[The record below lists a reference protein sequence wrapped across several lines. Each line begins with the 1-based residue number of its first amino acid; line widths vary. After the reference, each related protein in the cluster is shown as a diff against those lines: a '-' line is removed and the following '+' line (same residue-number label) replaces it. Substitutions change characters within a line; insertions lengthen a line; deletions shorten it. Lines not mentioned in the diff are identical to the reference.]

1 MTGFAGRVRA
11 AFIRTLGAAEL
22 ARPVSVRY
30 DASGLDRAVGGR
42 SGVRQEQ
49 VISEKSRSIY
59 IVDPGAKPVLGFESV
74 LVKRILRLGLPV
86 IIGMLTQTAINMI
99 DAAMVGRLPEDEAVA
114 GTAALGPS
122 LILLWAFGGFLSAIS
137 VGTQALTARRIGEG
151 NALAAGKVLTNSAVL
166 ALASSLVATVVA
178 ILLAGPIF
186 SVISHDPNV
195 REVGTTYIQARYVGL
210 FSMVMMASYKS
221 FYDGL
226 GRVRVHMMIAI
237 FMNAVNAIANWFL
250 IFGHAGAPRL
260 GVAGAAWGSVIASVA
275 GLVVM
280 VAWSMRKKDRRT
292 FGVYR
297 LKNLDLSVLASV
309 TRLSVWSGLAILFA
323 MMGFGLFFVIVGRVD
338 EAEGLAGVN
347 TAATTAVI
355 NISMI
360 VFMTCIAFGTST
372 ATLISQ
378 SLGAGQKDLAVRY
391 GQQSVKLIVLAM
403 TLIGIAAALFPEE
416 ILRVFLPAEAGAD
429 EQLKDRVIATAAAS
443 LSLCTLGAPIAATAL
458 VLAQALYGAGES
470 RFVMIVEGTL
480 HFLCL
485 VPLAWFFAVYLE
497 LGLVGCWLAAGVY
510 GLLLMTA
517 VGWKFV
523 GRKWTEIVI

>member
-1 MTGFAGRVRA
+1 MLVGR
-11 AFIRTLGAAEL
+11 IT
-22 ARPVSVRY
+22 
-30 DASGLDRAVGGR
+30 
-42 SGVRQEQ
+42 
-49 VISEKSRSIY
+49 
-59 IVDPGAKPVLGFESV
+59 
-74 LVKRILRLGLPV
+74 RLGLPV

-137 VGTQALTARRIGEG
+137 VGTQALTARRVGEG
-151 NALAAGKVLTNSAVL
+151 NTLAAGKVLTNSIVL
-166 ALASSLVATVVA
+166 ALVSSLVATVVA
-178 ILLAGPIF
+178 IALARPIF
-186 SVISHDPNV
+186 SIISHDPLV
-195 REVGTTYIQARYVGL
+195 RDVGTTYVQARYVGL

-226 GRVRVHMMIAI
+226 GRVRVHMNIAI
-237 FMNAVNAIANWFL
+237 LMNAINAIANWFL
-250 IFGHAGAPRL
+250 IFGNGGAPRL

-280 VAWSMRKKDRRT
+280 IAWSLRRRDRKT

-297 LKNLDLSVLASV
+297 VKNFDAGVLATV
-309 TRLSVWSGLAILFA
+309 ARLSVWSGLAILFA
-323 MMGFGLFFVIVGRVD
+323 MMGFALFFVIVGRVD

-347 TAATTAVI
+347 TAATTAVV

-372 ATLISQ
+372 ATLLGQ

-391 GQQSVKLIVLAM
+391 GEQSVKIIVLAM
-403 TLIGIAAALFPEE
+403 TVIGMIAARFPVE
-416 ILRVFLPAEAGAD
+416 ILRVFLPESGGD
-429 EQLKDRVIATAAAS
+429 ELLKDHVIDVAAAS
-443 LSLCTLGAPIAATAL
+443 LSLASLGAPVAATAL

-485 VPLAWFFAVYLE
+485 VPLAWVFAVHME

-510 GLLLMTA
+510 GVLLMSA
-517 VGWKFV
+517 VGAKFV
-523 GRKWTEIVI
+523 RRRWTETVL